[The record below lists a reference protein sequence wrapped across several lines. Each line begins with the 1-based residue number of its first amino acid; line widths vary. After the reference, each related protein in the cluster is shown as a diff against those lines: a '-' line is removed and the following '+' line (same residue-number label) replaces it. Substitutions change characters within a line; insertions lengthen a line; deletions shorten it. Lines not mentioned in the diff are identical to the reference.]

1 MTSAPDF
8 EETRAVPQSTGD
20 VPLPAGVRLRDYEVT
35 DVIAEGAFG
44 IVYLAWDHALRR
56 KVAIEEYLPASITT
70 RADDSTAVVT
80 PDRQLDTFKAGL
92 AGFVNE
98 ARQLAGFDHPS
109 LLKVYRY
116 WEENGTA
123 YRAMPFHEGPN
134 LRAAHVA
141 LGHVPSEVELRI
153 WLKPVLDAMTVLH
166 AGRIWHQNI
175 GPEAILITPAGPVLL
190 GFASAAHAIESIH
203 HTPAKALRPGFAAIE
218 QYGSEAGTTRGPWT
232 DLYALAAT
240 VYTAVTGADPAPA
253 ADRLA
258 HDHVRPLSVVAAG
271 LYSPGFLAAIDAAMA
286 IQPQQRPADHAEFR
300 ALMGDIEAPATVVLA
315 PRPDLMQE
323 LFLPLS
329 DEGREVTVPDPPRV
343 AIPEPAPTPAPPT
356 PAAAPVA
363 VPPRP
368 ARAAPAVAA
377 PAATGTD
384 RGLPSWMSSGTSP
397 VAGKRVLYGVIA
409 GTCTLIGIAAL
420 ALQFATRSAS
430 RLPPAASAPPVAVP
444 VAKAA
449 PAVLATPPVVASAPP
464 LAAMTSPAP
473 APVVTAAPAPTPA
486 AAIVATPA
494 PAPGTAPAP
503 APAPAPAI
511 TTAAPAAPT
520 TRTAAASAPA
530 AATDPNPRQSRCID
544 ILQKASLEK
553 ITVAETEYFKKE
565 CK

>member
-20 VPLPAGVRLRDYEVT
+20 VTLPVGVRLRDYEVT
-35 DVIAEGAFG
+35 GVIAEGAFG
-44 IVYLAWDHALRR
+44 IVYLGWDHALHR
-56 KVAIEEYLPASITT
+56 KVAIEEYLPASIAT
-70 RADDSTAVVT
+70 RADDSAAVVT
-80 PDRQLDTFKAGL
+80 PHRQLDTFKAGL
-92 AGFVNE
+92 ASFVNE
-98 ARQLAGFDHPS
+98 ARLLAGLDHPS

-141 LGHVPSEVELRI
+141 LGHVPSEAELRI
-153 WLKPVLDAMTVLH
+153 WVKPILDAMTVLH
-166 AGRIWHQNI
+166 TGGIWHQNI
-175 GPEAILITPAGPVLL
+175 GPEAILITATGPVLL

-240 VYTAVTGADPAPA
+240 VYSAVTGADPAPA

-300 ALMGDIEAPATVVLA
+300 ALMGDIEASATVVLA
-315 PRPDLMQE
+315 PRRDLMQE
-323 LFLPLS
+323 LFLPLP
-329 DEGREVTVPDPPRV
+329 DESREVTVPDPPRV
-343 AIPEPAPTPAPPT
+343 AATEPAPAGPA

-363 VPPRP
+363 GPPRP
-368 ARAAPAVAA
+368 PRPPRAAPAAAA

-384 RGLPSWMSSGTSP
+384 RSLPSWMSGGTSP

-409 GTCTLIGIAAL
+409 GTCALIGIAAL
-420 ALQFATRSAS
+420 TLQFATRSAS
-430 RLPPAASAPPVAVP
+430 LMPLAASAPPVAVP
-444 VAKAA
+444 AAKTA
-449 PAVLATPPVVASAPP
+449 PAVVVAPPVAASASS
-464 LAAMTSPAP
+464 LAPIASPTPAP
-473 APVVTAAPAPTPA
+473 IVTAAPVPTPA

-494 PAPGTAPAP
+494 PAP
-503 APAPAPAI
+503 APAI
-511 TTAAPAAPT
+511 APAAPPVPA
-520 TRTAAASAPA
+520 TRTAAASAPPA
-530 AATDPNPRQSRCID
+530 APTDPNQRQSRCID